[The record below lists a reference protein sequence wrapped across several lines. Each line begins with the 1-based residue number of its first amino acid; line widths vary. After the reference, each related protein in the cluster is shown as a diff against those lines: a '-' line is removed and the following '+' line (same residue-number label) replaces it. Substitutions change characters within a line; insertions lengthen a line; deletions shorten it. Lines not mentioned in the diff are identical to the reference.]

1 MSVTLGQ
8 PSFKRL
14 DADSLAAWA
23 KVPASIV
30 CDQFDEAVAIDPAI
44 RPLPSGIAF
53 AGQAVTVS
61 ANEGDLIAVHHAL
74 TRGWPGAVL
83 VIDGAARRTPA
94 LIGEILTGYA
104 KSQGF
109 KAVLVDGPARDAG
122 TLRAMPDIPVYS
134 RFVTPEGPVTGTRG
148 AIGIQVTCGGRR
160 IRPGDLLVGDD
171 DGVAVV
177 PVGTDLDALMAGC
190 QARRAKED
198 DAIERCAAGESPV
211 EIFSIPPLG

>member
-1 MSVTLGQ
+1 MSYGAS
-8 PSFKRL
+8 PSFGLVTEKRTTG
-14 DADSLAAWA
+14 
-23 KVPASIV
+23 
-30 CDQFDEAVAIDPAI
+30 F
-44 RPLPSGIAF
+44 
-53 AGQAVTVS
+53 
-61 ANEGDLIAVHHAL
+61 
-74 TRGWPGAVL
+74 WPGAVL
-83 VIDGAARRTPA
+83 VIDGAARRAPA

-109 KAVLVDGPARDAG
+109 KAVLVDGPVRDAV

-148 AIGIQVTCGGRR
+148 AIDIQVTCGGRR